1 MSITPRRASLAAL
14 AVVATTLALAAC
26 SSGTASEPNASA
38 SEPVTGGTL
47 TFLEYQFPTCFYAG
61 GGGYYPIATI
71 LNQIG
76 DKLTY
81 QDPETREIQPWLA
94 TSWEINDDA
103 TTYTFHLRDDVTF
116 SNGDPLDAEV
126 VAANFDHFG
135 LGDKD
140 LGLASQE
147 FVSNYASSEV
157 IDDSTVAFH
166 FTAPTPGF
174 LQATS
179 VVGAA
184 IVAKET
190 LELPY
195 EQQCQLEN
203 FIGTGP
209 FTVGDIVPEQEYT
222 LNARDDYNWGP
233 ADIEHQGRAYLDA
246 IHVIVTPEDSVRI
259 GALKSG
265 QADAIRTVQA
275 YDEPGL
281 EEAGLEVYAP
291 QTNGVNPQ
299 LALRFTNPLLA
310 DIKVRKALQLA
321 TNPKEITDTLF
332 SDNYKPAT
340 SVLSSGATGYVDLS
354 DKLIYDP
361 NQANALLDEAGW
373 VVGADGIREKD
384 GERLSFT
391 TLVVAVFP
399 QSQQTNEII
408 AQQWKKVGVELKI
421 ETPDP
426 ATATARQKDAN
437 DIGVLTTHVGRVDP
451 DVLKSNFWSK
461 GSRNALLSNDA
472 VLDGLLEQI
481 SSLPSEQERFAKAA
495 EVQNYLIDNAYTIP
509 LYELPQTYAAAPYV
523 HGFGWESVGRAWLYN
538 VWLDK

>member
-1 MSITPRRASLAAL
+1 MSRSVLRAAAGAVAIIGIASLAA
-14 AVVATTLALAAC
+14 C
-26 SSGTASEPNASA
+26 ASTPSPGGSA
-38 SEPVTGGTL
+38 SPSGEPVVGGTL

-61 GGGYYPIATI
+61 GGGYYPVATI

-81 QDPETREIQPWLA
+81 QDPETRDIEPWLA
-94 TSWEINDDA
+94 ESWEINEDA
-103 TTYTFHLRDDVTF
+103 TEYIFHLRDDVTF
-116 SNGDPLDAEV
+116 SNGDPLTAEV

-135 LGDKD
+135 LGDKE
-140 LGLASQE
+140 LGLAAQE
-147 FVSNYASSEV
+147 FVSNYESSEV
-157 IDDSTVAFH
+157 IDDSTVVFH
-166 FTAPTPGF
+166 FTAPSPGF

-179 VVGAA
+179 VVGSA
-184 IVAKET
+184 IVAQET

-209 FTVGDIVPEQEYT
+209 FTVGDVVPEQEYT
-222 LNARDDYNWGP
+222 LNVRKDYDWAP
-233 ADIEHQGRAYLDA
+233 AEIEHQGRAYLDA

-265 QADAIRTVQA
+265 QGDAIRTVQA
-275 YDEPGL
+275 YDEGGL
-281 EEAGLEVYAP
+281 EDAGFEVYAP

-310 DIKVRKALQLA
+310 DITVRKALQLA
-321 TNPKEITDTLF
+321 TNPQEITDTLF

-361 NQANALLDEAGW
+361 EKANELLDDAGW
-373 VVGADGIREKD
+373 VAGADGIREKD
-384 GERLSFT
+384 GQRLSFT
-391 TLVVAVFP
+391 TFVIAVFP

-408 AQQWKKVGVELKI
+408 AQQWEKVGVELKI

-426 ATATARQKDAN
+426 ATSTARQKDAN
-437 DIGVLTTHVGRVDP
+437 DIGVITTHVGRVDP

-461 GSRNALLSNDA
+461 GSRNALLSDDT
-472 VLDGLLEQI
+472 VLDDLLVQI
-481 SSLPSEQERFAKAA
+481 STLPSEEERYAKAA

-538 VWLDK
+538 AWLDK